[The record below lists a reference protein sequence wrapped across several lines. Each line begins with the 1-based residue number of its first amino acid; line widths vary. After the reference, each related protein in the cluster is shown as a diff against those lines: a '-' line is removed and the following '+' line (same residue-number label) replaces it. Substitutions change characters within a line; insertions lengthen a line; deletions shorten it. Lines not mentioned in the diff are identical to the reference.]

1 MYRNNLG
8 DQIKNIVEDA
18 VDSCNFGDLN
28 NKIKNTADRAIDEFN
43 RATAP
48 FQYGDKRRRN
58 SHNVPPFGQGGQGGQ
73 GGPGGQGGQGGAF
86 WGNGPF
92 NGQNGP
98 FQGQPFNRQSRP
110 NNGPFGGPG
119 KQFNGQASPFNQQ
132 RDFRRQDTRTRQYG
146 RTATGNKFIKKRK
159 EIGKVSSILFIVF
172 GSIGLASFGITSF
185 VLFMVWLGT
194 GALSLMLSTLGSIF
208 GVVTLIFASMLG
220 IGIHK
225 KKRIKRFHVYETL
238 LGEKKYCEIERM
250 AQYTGKS
257 KKYVLKDLKKMIMLG
272 FFVEGHID
280 DTKTCF
286 IEDNATYEQY
296 MVAQESYKQRLK
308 EEAEKKVDT
317 SKKDIDP
324 DLLKAIQDG
333 QKFIEQVKA
342 ANEDIP
348 GEEISRK
355 LYRLEDVISKIF
367 VCVEKHPEKLPE
379 IRKFMEYYL
388 PITLKLVNAYKEF
401 DAQPIQGENIT
412 NSKKEIEA
420 TLDTINTAFEKLL
433 DSLYEDEAMEVS
445 SDISVLN
452 TLFAQEGLTKK
463 DFDLK

>member
-48 FQYGDKRRRN
+48 FQYGDKRKRN
-58 SHNVPPFGQGGQGGQ
+58 SHNVPPFGQGG
-73 GGPGGQGGQGGAF
+73 
-86 WGNGPF
+86 PF
-92 NGQNGP
+92 GQNGP
-98 FQGQPFNRQSRP
+98 FQGQPFRDQRRP
-110 NNGPFGGPG
+110 NNTGTFRGQGP
-119 KQFNGQASPFNQQ
+119 QFNGQASPFNGQ
-132 RDFRRQDTRTRQYG
+132 RDFKRQEAQSRQYG
-146 RTATGNKFIKKRK
+146 QTTRRNRIIKKRK

-172 GSIGLASFGITSF
+172 GSLGLACFGITSF
-185 VLFMVWLGT
+185 VLYMVWLGT
-194 GALSLMLSTLGSIF
+194 GALNLMLPTLGSIF
-208 GVVTLIFASMLG
+208 GVVTLIFATMLG

-225 KKRIKRFHVYETL
+225 KKRIKRFHIYESL

-257 KKYVLKDLKKMIMLG
+257 KKYVLKDLKKMILLG

-286 IEDNATYEQY
+286 IEDNATFEQY
-296 MVAQESYKQRLK
+296 LIAQEGYKQRLK

-317 SKKDIDP
+317 TKKDLDP
-324 DLLKAIQDG
+324 ELLKAIKEG
-333 QKFIEQVKA
+333 QQFIEQVKA

-367 VCVEKHPEKLPE
+367 VCVEKHPEKLSE